1 MSNDLVGAPGELQP
15 QVAINFSLRASLA
28 RTMSAPVIVDGIVGL
43 AIFGNSSAI
52 YLAHVP
58 DKGGDVYAALPS
70 VTATTYIHGWT
81 VQSGKLYVLDG
92 VELVNIVEVIA
103 ILIFFVYMAGRLR
116 TSAGTKK
123 GKQGGMQPTESP
135 SLVSTQGTI

>member
-92 VELVNIVEVIA
+92 VELAMWDLSE
-103 ILIFFVYMAGRLR
+103 G
-116 TSAGTKK
+116 KK
-123 GKQGGMQPTESP
+123 GKSIN
-135 SLVSTQGTI
+135 LVREPEAIAQATVSVGDLQKAIQRVE